1 MKEYLKSNPAEG
13 VSVAIVAEFNEEE
26 QAEQHNVFLIN
37 ERTDDLKGCMVVS
50 RGYGENLKTGEKME
64 TSVLR
69 HVVDELPAN
78 SFVKIEPIMPEL
90 FGLNN
95 EYWVSF
101 WIGDTMYDKRYIFL
115 PESIKTENLVAIPIM
130 QKKGVLIP

>member
-13 VSVAIVAEFNEEE
+13 VGVAIVLDVNEEN
-26 QAEQHNVFLIN
+26 AEQHYVFLIN
-37 ERTDDLKGCMVVS
+37 ERNDDLNGCMVVS
-50 RGYGENLKTGEKME
+50 RGYGENLKSGEKIE

-69 HVVDELPAN
+69 HVVDKLPAN
-78 SFVKIEPIMPEL
+78 SFVKIEPIMPDL

-101 WIGDTMYDKRYIFL
+101 WIEDVMYDKRYIFL
-115 PESIKTENLVAIPIM
+115 PESIKEENLVAIPIM
-130 QKKGVLIP
+130 QKKGVLIR

>member
-37 ERTDDLKGCMVVS
+37 ERPDDLKGCMVVS
-50 RGYGENLKTGEKME
+50 RGYGENLKTGDKME

-69 HVVDELPAN
+69 HVVDELPAH

-130 QKKGVLIP
+130 QKNGVLIP

>member
-13 VSVAIVAEFNEEE
+13 VSVAIVVELNEEN
-26 QAEQHNVFLIN
+26 AEQHYVFLIN
-37 ERTDDLKGCMVVS
+37 ERSEDLKGCMLVS
-50 RGYGENLKTGEKME
+50 RGYGVHLKTGEKTE

-69 HVVDELPAN
+69 HVVDELPAH
-78 SFVKIEPIMPEL
+78 SFVKVEPLMPEL

-101 WIGDTMYDKRYIFL
+101 WIDDVMYDKRYIFL
-115 PESIKTENLVAIPIM
+115 PESIKPDNLVSIPVM
-130 QKKGVLIP
+130 QKNGVLIR

>member
-13 VSVAIVAEFNEEE
+13 VGVAIVVDLNEEN
-26 QAEQHNVFLIN
+26 AEQHYVFLIN
-37 ERTDDLKGCMVVS
+37 ERNDDLKGCMVVS
-50 RGYGENLKTGEKME
+50 RGYGENLKSGEKIE

-101 WIGDTMYDKRYIFL
+101 WIDEVMYDKRYIFL
-115 PESIKTENLVAIPIM
+115 PESIKEENLVAIPIM
-130 QKKGVLIP
+130 QKNGVLIR

>member
-1 MKEYLKSNPAEG
+1 MKEYLKSNPAAG
-13 VSVAIVAEFNEEE
+13 VSVAIVVDLNEEN
-26 QAEQHNVFLIN
+26 AEQHYVFLIN
-37 ERTDDLKGCMVVS
+37 ERSDDLKGCMVVS
-50 RGYGENLKTGEKME
+50 RGYGENLKSGEKIE
-64 TSVLR
+64 TSILR

-101 WIGDTMYDKRYIFL
+101 WIDEVMYDKRYIFL
-115 PESIKTENLVAIPIM
+115 PESIKEENLVAIPIM
-130 QKKGVLIP
+130 QKNGVLIR